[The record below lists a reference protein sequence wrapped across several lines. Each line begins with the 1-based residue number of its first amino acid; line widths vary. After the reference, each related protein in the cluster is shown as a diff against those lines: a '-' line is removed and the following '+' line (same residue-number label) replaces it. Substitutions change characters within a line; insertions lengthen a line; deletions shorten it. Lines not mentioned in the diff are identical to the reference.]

1 MVLSDKN
8 TYQQVLGGLMKNP
21 LLLVDNDIRKED
33 FDLRIAKIVF
43 TTIQQLFE
51 NGAESLTPFEIDTE
65 IEKHEGTY
73 NLYKQD
79 GGLEYVQN
87 CYEYS
92 ASENFKVYYERL
104 KKFSLLRILKK
115 NNYDISRYYGENLTI
130 REENEAIQNL
140 DDDSIEEILDN
151 VEAKF
156 TEIRSNFIMGEK
168 KDGDIS
174 FGLREMIEGFSSAPD
189 IGPAIN
195 GSIFNTAIRGARPGI
210 FLLRSCATNVG
221 KAIPNYTIIPMADG
235 TWKKVE
241 DVKVGDKLIGSDG
254 NPTTVTA
261 VYPQKDKKK
270 VWRIYFKDGRVAECC
285 EEHLW
290 TYFVGK
296 RNILKTTSLKE
307 LNEYIKKYSLQ
318 DNDGGYR
325 IKVPMVNMINY
336 SEKTYSISPYVMG
349 LILGDGSFRYSKSNK
364 SFCFSSSDKILPE
377 TIAKEFN
384 CVAVK
389 NSEKNYSWTFT
400 LKNCS
405 SNKKKLWV
413 EDILKSYPDLWN
425 KKSEDKYIPEDYL
438 IGSYQQRLELLQGL
452 MDTDGC
458 INTTGTTTFTTVS
471 KNMALQIQRLCY
483 SLGFSAKIHEDFR
496 EKYSLGVAYRVELQ
510 LCHSDKP
517 KLFKLNRKKERAEQY
532 ANKKRIRYE
541 RKDKNPIVKIE
552 ETDRYEWMTC
562 FTVDAPD
569 ALFCI
574 NDYILTHNTRLAVF
588 DSVKLCFPVRWS
600 FERGTFIREV
610 EKDGEPREPRKTLFI
625 TTEMDEDEIKT
636 ILVANIAG
644 VNEEHILTAT
654 YDLGERE
661 RVSKAMDIIEE
672 YKDYYFITKIGDPN
686 LLNVSATIKKFVKV
700 KGVEYVFFDYI
711 FTSPSLISQF
721 SAAKIR
727 EDVALGMMSNELK
740 QIAADN
746 HIFIASSTQ
755 VNAKG
760 MEEDTFKDES
770 CIRGARSVAD

>member
-1 MVLSDKN
+1 
-8 TYQQVLGGLMKNP
+8 MKNP

-73 NLYKQD
+73 SLYKQD

-140 DDDSIEEILDN
+140 DDDSVEEILDN

-174 FGLREMIEGFSSAPD
+174 FGLREMIEGFSSTPD

-221 KAIPNYTIIPMADG
+221 KAIPNYTVIPMADG

-290 TYFVGK
+290 TYLNG
-296 RNILKTTSLKE
+296 NELLTSSLKDIYK
-307 LNEYIKKYSLQ
+307 N
-318 DNDGGYR
+318 
-325 IKVPMVNMINY
+325 
-336 SEKTYSISPYVMG
+336 
-349 LILGDGSFRYSKSNK
+349 F
-364 SFCFSSSDKILPE
+364 DKQI
-377 TIAKEFN
+377 
-384 CVAVK
+384 
-389 NSEKNYSWTFT
+389 
-400 LKNCS
+400 
-405 SNKKKLWV
+405 
-413 EDILKSYPDLWN
+413 
-425 KKSEDKYIPEDYL
+425 YIP
-438 IGSYQQRLELLQGL
+438 ILEQG
-452 MDTDGC
+452 
-458 INTTGTTTFTTVS
+458 
-471 KNMALQIQRLCY
+471 Y
-483 SLGFSAKIHEDFR
+483 KIFISIE
-496 EKYSLGVAYRVELQ
+496 
-510 LCHSDKP
+510 
-517 KLFKLNRKKERAEQY
+517 
-532 ANKKRIRYE
+532 
-541 RKDKNPIVKIE
+541 KIE

-700 KGVEYVFFDYI
+700 KGVDYVFFDYI

>member
-21 LLLVDNDIRKED
+21 LLLVDNDIRKDD

-73 NLYKQD
+73 SLYKQD

-140 DDDSIEEILDN
+140 DDDSVEEILDN

-174 FGLREMIEGFSSAPD
+174 FGLREMIEGFSSTPD

-221 KAIPNYTIIPMADG
+221 KAIPNYTVIPMADG

-290 TYFVGK
+290 TYLNGNELLTSPLKDIYKDFNK
-296 RNILKTTSLKE
+296 RI
-307 LNEYIKKYSLQ
+307 
-318 DNDGGYR
+318 
-325 IKVPMVNMINY
+325 
-336 SEKTYSISPYVMG
+336 
-349 LILGDGSFRYSKSNK
+349 
-364 SFCFSSSDKILPE
+364 
-377 TIAKEFN
+377 
-384 CVAVK
+384 
-389 NSEKNYSWTFT
+389 
-400 LKNCS
+400 
-405 SNKKKLWV
+405 
-413 EDILKSYPDLWN
+413 
-425 KKSEDKYIPEDYL
+425 YIPILERDY
-438 IGSYQQRLELLQGL
+438 
-452 MDTDGC
+452 
-458 INTTGTTTFTTVS
+458 
-471 KNMALQIQRLCY
+471 
-483 SLGFSAKIHEDFR
+483 KIF
-496 EKYSLGVAYRVELQ
+496 
-510 LCHSDKP
+510 
-517 KLFKLNRKKERAEQY
+517 
-532 ANKKRIRYE
+532 I
-541 RKDKNPIVKIE
+541 PIEKIE

-700 KGVEYVFFDYI
+700 KGVDYVFFDYI
-711 FTSPSLISQF
+711 FTSPSLINQF

-727 EDVALGMMSNELK
+727 EDEHSVMSSYTAFPLIGGVALMRLTRNT
-740 QIAADN
+740 D
-746 HIFIASSTQ
+746 
-755 VNAKG
+755 
-760 MEEDTFKDES
+760 
-770 CIRGARSVAD
+770 CR

>member
-1 MVLSDKN
+1 
-8 TYQQVLGGLMKNP
+8 MKNP
-21 LLLVDNDIRKED
+21 LLLVDNDIRKDD

-43 TTIQQLFE
+43 STIKQLME

-140 DDDSIEEILDN
+140 DDDSVEEILDN

-174 FGLREMIEGFSSAPD
+174 FGLREMIEGFSSTPD
-189 IGPAIN
+189 IGPAIS

-221 KAIPNYTIIPMADG
+221 KAIPNYTVIPMADG

-254 NPTTVTA
+254 NPTTVLA

-290 TYFVGK
+290 TYL
-296 RNILKTTSLKE
+296 NNNELLTSPLKDIYK
-307 LNEYIKKYSLQ
+307 N
-318 DNDGGYR
+318 
-325 IKVPMVNMINY
+325 
-336 SEKTYSISPYVMG
+336 
-349 LILGDGSFRYSKSNK
+349 FNK
-364 SFCFSSSDKILPE
+364 QI
-377 TIAKEFN
+377 
-384 CVAVK
+384 
-389 NSEKNYSWTFT
+389 
-400 LKNCS
+400 
-405 SNKKKLWV
+405 
-413 EDILKSYPDLWN
+413 
-425 KKSEDKYIPEDYL
+425 YIP
-438 IGSYQQRLELLQGL
+438 ILERG
-452 MDTDGC
+452 
-458 INTTGTTTFTTVS
+458 
-471 KNMALQIQRLCY
+471 Y
-483 SLGFSAKIHEDFR
+483 KIFISIE
-496 EKYSLGVAYRVELQ
+496 
-510 LCHSDKP
+510 
-517 KLFKLNRKKERAEQY
+517 
-532 ANKKRIRYE
+532 
-541 RKDKNPIVKIE
+541 KIE

-700 KGVEYVFFDYI
+700 KGVDYVFFDYI
-711 FTSPSLISQF
+711 FTSPSLINQF

-770 CIRGARSVAD
+770 CIRGARSVADKIDIGCVSTRLNESDIDKIKPVLRDVGVSRIPTHYTDIYKCRRGRYKGIRIWSYIDLGTGEREDLFATTPESKPIIIPTQFESAVEVPIDWR

>member
-21 LLLVDNDIRKED
+21 LLLVDNDIRKDD

-73 NLYKQD
+73 SLYKQD

-130 REENEAIQNL
+130 KEENEAIQNL
-140 DDDSIEEILDN
+140 DDDSVEEILDN

-174 FGLREMIEGFSSAPD
+174 FGLREMIEGFSSTPD

-221 KAIPNYTIIPMADG
+221 K
-235 TWKKVE
+235 
-241 DVKVGDKLIGSDG
+241 
-254 NPTTVTA
+254 
-261 VYPQKDKKK
+261 
-270 VWRIYFKDGRVAECC
+270 
-285 EEHLW
+285 
-290 TYFVGK
+290 
-296 RNILKTTSLKE
+296 
-307 LNEYIKKYSLQ
+307 
-318 DNDGGYR
+318 
-325 IKVPMVNMINY
+325 
-336 SEKTYSISPYVMG
+336 
-349 LILGDGSFRYSKSNK
+349 
-364 SFCFSSSDKILPE
+364 
-377 TIAKEFN
+377 
-384 CVAVK
+384 
-389 NSEKNYSWTFT
+389 
-400 LKNCS
+400 
-405 SNKKKLWV
+405 
-413 EDILKSYPDLWN
+413 
-425 KKSEDKYIPEDYL
+425 
-438 IGSYQQRLELLQGL
+438 
-452 MDTDGC
+452 
-458 INTTGTTTFTTVS
+458 
-471 KNMALQIQRLCY
+471 
-483 SLGFSAKIHEDFR
+483 
-496 EKYSLGVAYRVELQ
+496 
-510 LCHSDKP
+510 
-517 KLFKLNRKKERAEQY
+517 
-532 ANKKRIRYE
+532 
-541 RKDKNPIVKIE
+541 
-552 ETDRYEWMTC
+552 
-562 FTVDAPD
+562 
-569 ALFCI
+569 
-574 NDYILTHNTRLAVF
+574 TRLAVF

-700 KGVEYVFFDYI
+700 KGVDYVFFDYI

-721 SAAKIR
+721 SAAKVR

>member
-73 NLYKQD
+73 SLYKQD

-174 FGLREMIEGFSSAPD
+174 FGLREMIEGFSSTPD

-221 KAIPNYTIIPMADG
+221 KAIPNYTVIPMADG

-254 NPTTVTA
+254 NPTTVLA
-261 VYPQKDKKK
+261 VHPQKDKKK
-270 VWRIYFKDGRVAECC
+270 VWRIYFKDGRIAECC

-290 TYFVGK
+290 TYLNGSELLTSP
-296 RNILKTTSLKE
+296 LKDIYK
-307 LNEYIKKYSLQ
+307 N
-318 DNDGGYR
+318 
-325 IKVPMVNMINY
+325 
-336 SEKTYSISPYVMG
+336 
-349 LILGDGSFRYSKSNK
+349 FNK
-364 SFCFSSSDKILPE
+364 QI
-377 TIAKEFN
+377 
-384 CVAVK
+384 
-389 NSEKNYSWTFT
+389 
-400 LKNCS
+400 
-405 SNKKKLWV
+405 
-413 EDILKSYPDLWN
+413 
-425 KKSEDKYIPEDYL
+425 YIP
-438 IGSYQQRLELLQGL
+438 ILERG
-452 MDTDGC
+452 
-458 INTTGTTTFTTVS
+458 
-471 KNMALQIQRLCY
+471 Y
-483 SLGFSAKIHEDFR
+483 KIFISIE
-496 EKYSLGVAYRVELQ
+496 
-510 LCHSDKP
+510 
-517 KLFKLNRKKERAEQY
+517 
-532 ANKKRIRYE
+532 
-541 RKDKNPIVKIE
+541 KIE

-569 ALFCI
+569 SLFCI

-700 KGVEYVFFDYI
+700 KGVDYVFFDYI

>member
-73 NLYKQD
+73 SLYKQD

-140 DDDSIEEILDN
+140 DDDSVEEILDN

-174 FGLREMIEGFSSAPD
+174 FGLREMIEGFSSTPD

-221 KAIPNYTIIPMADG
+221 KAIPNYTVIPMADG

-254 NPTTVTA
+254 NPTTVLA
-261 VYPQKDKKK
+261 VHPQKDKKK
-270 VWRIYFKDGRVAECC
+270 VWRIYFKDGRIAECC

-290 TYFVGK
+290 TYL
-296 RNILKTTSLKE
+296 NNNELLTSPLKDIYK
-307 LNEYIKKYSLQ
+307 N
-318 DNDGGYR
+318 
-325 IKVPMVNMINY
+325 
-336 SEKTYSISPYVMG
+336 
-349 LILGDGSFRYSKSNK
+349 FNK
-364 SFCFSSSDKILPE
+364 QI
-377 TIAKEFN
+377 
-384 CVAVK
+384 
-389 NSEKNYSWTFT
+389 
-400 LKNCS
+400 
-405 SNKKKLWV
+405 
-413 EDILKSYPDLWN
+413 
-425 KKSEDKYIPEDYL
+425 YIP
-438 IGSYQQRLELLQGL
+438 ILERG
-452 MDTDGC
+452 
-458 INTTGTTTFTTVS
+458 
-471 KNMALQIQRLCY
+471 Y
-483 SLGFSAKIHEDFR
+483 KIFISIE
-496 EKYSLGVAYRVELQ
+496 
-510 LCHSDKP
+510 
-517 KLFKLNRKKERAEQY
+517 
-532 ANKKRIRYE
+532 
-541 RKDKNPIVKIE
+541 KIE

-569 ALFCI
+569 ALFCM

-700 KGVEYVFFDYI
+700 KGVDYVFFDYI

>member
-73 NLYKQD
+73 SLYKQD

-140 DDDSIEEILDN
+140 DDDSVEEILDN

-174 FGLREMIEGFSSAPD
+174 FGLREMIEGFSNTPD

-254 NPTTVTA
+254 NPTTVLA
-261 VYPQKDKKK
+261 VHPQKDKKK

-290 TYFVGK
+290 TYL
-296 RNILKTTSLKE
+296 NNNELLTSPLKDIYK
-307 LNEYIKKYSLQ
+307 N
-318 DNDGGYR
+318 
-325 IKVPMVNMINY
+325 
-336 SEKTYSISPYVMG
+336 
-349 LILGDGSFRYSKSNK
+349 FNK
-364 SFCFSSSDKILPE
+364 QI
-377 TIAKEFN
+377 
-384 CVAVK
+384 
-389 NSEKNYSWTFT
+389 
-400 LKNCS
+400 
-405 SNKKKLWV
+405 
-413 EDILKSYPDLWN
+413 
-425 KKSEDKYIPEDYL
+425 YIP
-438 IGSYQQRLELLQGL
+438 ILERG
-452 MDTDGC
+452 
-458 INTTGTTTFTTVS
+458 
-471 KNMALQIQRLCY
+471 Y
-483 SLGFSAKIHEDFR
+483 KIFISIE
-496 EKYSLGVAYRVELQ
+496 
-510 LCHSDKP
+510 
-517 KLFKLNRKKERAEQY
+517 
-532 ANKKRIRYE
+532 
-541 RKDKNPIVKIE
+541 KIE

-700 KGVEYVFFDYI
+700 KGVDYVFFDYI

-770 CIRGARSVAD
+770 CIRGARSVADKIDIGCVSTRLNEADVDKIKPVLRDVGVTRIPTHYTDIYKCRRGRYKGIRIWSYIDLGTGEREDLFATTPESKPIIIPTQFESAVEVPIDWR

>member
-1 MVLSDKN
+1 
-8 TYQQVLGGLMKNP
+8 MKNP

-73 NLYKQD
+73 SLYKQD

-174 FGLREMIEGFSSAPD
+174 FGLREMIEGFSSTPD

-221 KAIPNYTIIPMADG
+221 KAIPNYTVIPMADG

-254 NPTTVTA
+254 NPTTVLA
-261 VYPQKDKKK
+261 VHPQKDKKK

-290 TYFVGK
+290 TYL
-296 RNILKTTSLKE
+296 NNNELLTSPLKDIYK
-307 LNEYIKKYSLQ
+307 N
-318 DNDGGYR
+318 
-325 IKVPMVNMINY
+325 
-336 SEKTYSISPYVMG
+336 
-349 LILGDGSFRYSKSNK
+349 FNK
-364 SFCFSSSDKILPE
+364 QI
-377 TIAKEFN
+377 
-384 CVAVK
+384 
-389 NSEKNYSWTFT
+389 
-400 LKNCS
+400 
-405 SNKKKLWV
+405 
-413 EDILKSYPDLWN
+413 
-425 KKSEDKYIPEDYL
+425 YIP
-438 IGSYQQRLELLQGL
+438 ILERG
-452 MDTDGC
+452 
-458 INTTGTTTFTTVS
+458 
-471 KNMALQIQRLCY
+471 Y
-483 SLGFSAKIHEDFR
+483 KIFISIE
-496 EKYSLGVAYRVELQ
+496 
-510 LCHSDKP
+510 
-517 KLFKLNRKKERAEQY
+517 
-532 ANKKRIRYE
+532 
-541 RKDKNPIVKIE
+541 KIE

-700 KGVEYVFFDYI
+700 KGVDYVFFDYI

>member
-73 NLYKQD
+73 SLYKQD

-174 FGLREMIEGFSSAPD
+174 FGLREMIEGFSSTPD

-221 KAIPNYTIIPMADG
+221 KAIPNYTVIPMADG

-254 NPTTVTA
+254 NPTTVLA
-261 VYPQKDKKK
+261 VHPQKDKKK

-290 TYFVGK
+290 TYL
-296 RNILKTTSLKE
+296 NNNELLTSPLKDIYK
-307 LNEYIKKYSLQ
+307 N
-318 DNDGGYR
+318 
-325 IKVPMVNMINY
+325 
-336 SEKTYSISPYVMG
+336 
-349 LILGDGSFRYSKSNK
+349 FNK
-364 SFCFSSSDKILPE
+364 QI
-377 TIAKEFN
+377 
-384 CVAVK
+384 
-389 NSEKNYSWTFT
+389 
-400 LKNCS
+400 
-405 SNKKKLWV
+405 
-413 EDILKSYPDLWN
+413 
-425 KKSEDKYIPEDYL
+425 YIP
-438 IGSYQQRLELLQGL
+438 ILERG
-452 MDTDGC
+452 
-458 INTTGTTTFTTVS
+458 
-471 KNMALQIQRLCY
+471 Y
-483 SLGFSAKIHEDFR
+483 KIFISIE
-496 EKYSLGVAYRVELQ
+496 
-510 LCHSDKP
+510 
-517 KLFKLNRKKERAEQY
+517 
-532 ANKKRIRYE
+532 
-541 RKDKNPIVKIE
+541 KIE

-700 KGVEYVFFDYI
+700 KGVDYVFFDYI

>member
-140 DDDSIEEILDN
+140 DDDSVEEILDN

-174 FGLREMIEGFSSAPD
+174 FGLREMIEGFSSTPD

-254 NPTTVTA
+254 NPTTVLA
-261 VYPQKDKKK
+261 VHPQKDKKK

-290 TYFVGK
+290 TYL
-296 RNILKTTSLKE
+296 NNNELLTSPLKDIYK
-307 LNEYIKKYSLQ
+307 N
-318 DNDGGYR
+318 
-325 IKVPMVNMINY
+325 
-336 SEKTYSISPYVMG
+336 
-349 LILGDGSFRYSKSNK
+349 FNK
-364 SFCFSSSDKILPE
+364 QI
-377 TIAKEFN
+377 
-384 CVAVK
+384 
-389 NSEKNYSWTFT
+389 
-400 LKNCS
+400 
-405 SNKKKLWV
+405 
-413 EDILKSYPDLWN
+413 
-425 KKSEDKYIPEDYL
+425 YIP
-438 IGSYQQRLELLQGL
+438 ILERG
-452 MDTDGC
+452 
-458 INTTGTTTFTTVS
+458 
-471 KNMALQIQRLCY
+471 Y
-483 SLGFSAKIHEDFR
+483 KIFISIE
-496 EKYSLGVAYRVELQ
+496 
-510 LCHSDKP
+510 
-517 KLFKLNRKKERAEQY
+517 
-532 ANKKRIRYE
+532 
-541 RKDKNPIVKIE
+541 KIE

-700 KGVEYVFFDYI
+700 KGVDYVFFDYI

>member
-1 MVLSDKN
+1 
-8 TYQQVLGGLMKNP
+8 MKNP

-73 NLYKQD
+73 SLYKQD

-174 FGLREMIEGFSSAPD
+174 FGLREMIEGFSSTPD

-221 KAIPNYTIIPMADG
+221 KAIPNYTVIPMADG

-254 NPTTVTA
+254 NPTTVLA
-261 VYPQKDKKK
+261 VHPQKDKKK
-270 VWRIYFKDGRVAECC
+270 VWRIYFKDGKVAECC

-290 TYFVGK
+290 TYLNG
-296 RNILKTTSLKE
+296 NELLTSPLKDIYK
-307 LNEYIKKYSLQ
+307 N
-318 DNDGGYR
+318 
-325 IKVPMVNMINY
+325 
-336 SEKTYSISPYVMG
+336 
-349 LILGDGSFRYSKSNK
+349 FNK
-364 SFCFSSSDKILPE
+364 QI
-377 TIAKEFN
+377 
-384 CVAVK
+384 
-389 NSEKNYSWTFT
+389 
-400 LKNCS
+400 
-405 SNKKKLWV
+405 
-413 EDILKSYPDLWN
+413 
-425 KKSEDKYIPEDYL
+425 YIPT
-438 IGSYQQRLELLQGL
+438 LERG
-452 MDTDGC
+452 
-458 INTTGTTTFTTVS
+458 
-471 KNMALQIQRLCY
+471 Y
-483 SLGFSAKIHEDFR
+483 KIFISIE
-496 EKYSLGVAYRVELQ
+496 
-510 LCHSDKP
+510 
-517 KLFKLNRKKERAEQY
+517 
-532 ANKKRIRYE
+532 
-541 RKDKNPIVKIE
+541 KIE

-700 KGVEYVFFDYI
+700 KGVDYVFFDYI

>member
-73 NLYKQD
+73 SLYKQD

-140 DDDSIEEILDN
+140 DDDSVEEILDN

-174 FGLREMIEGFSSAPD
+174 FGLREMIEGFSSTPD

-254 NPTTVTA
+254 NPTTVLA
-261 VYPQKDKKK
+261 VHPQKDKKK

-296 RNILKTTSLKE
+296 RNIMKTNSLKE
-307 LNEYIKKYSLQ
+307 LNEYIKKY
-318 DNDGGYR
+318 
-325 IKVPMVNMINY
+325 
-336 SEKTYSISPYVMG
+336 
-349 LILGDGSFRYSKSNK
+349 
-364 SFCFSSSDKILPE
+364 
-377 TIAKEFN
+377 
-384 CVAVK
+384 
-389 NSEKNYSWTFT
+389 
-400 LKNCS
+400 
-405 SNKKKLWV
+405 
-413 EDILKSYPDLWN
+413 
-425 KKSEDKYIPEDYL
+425 
-438 IGSYQQRLELLQGL
+438 
-452 MDTDGC
+452 
-458 INTTGTTTFTTVS
+458 
-471 KNMALQIQRLCY
+471 
-483 SLGFSAKIHEDFR
+483 
-496 EKYSLGVAYRVELQ
+496 
-510 LCHSDKP
+510 
-517 KLFKLNRKKERAEQY
+517 
-532 ANKKRIRYE
+532 
-541 RKDKNPIVKIE
+541 
-552 ETDRYEWMTC
+552 
-562 FTVDAPD
+562 
-569 ALFCI
+569 
-574 NDYILTHNTRLAVF
+574 
-588 DSVKLCFPVRWS
+588 
-600 FERGTFIREV
+600 
-610 EKDGEPREPRKTLFI
+610 
-625 TTEMDEDEIKT
+625 
-636 ILVANIAG
+636 
-644 VNEEHILTAT
+644 
-654 YDLGERE
+654 
-661 RVSKAMDIIEE
+661 
-672 YKDYYFITKIGDPN
+672 
-686 LLNVSATIKKFVKV
+686 
-700 KGVEYVFFDYI
+700 
-711 FTSPSLISQF
+711 
-721 SAAKIR
+721 
-727 EDVALGMMSNELK
+727 
-740 QIAADN
+740 
-746 HIFIASSTQ
+746 
-755 VNAKG
+755 
-760 MEEDTFKDES
+760 
-770 CIRGARSVAD
+770 

>member
-73 NLYKQD
+73 SLYKQD

-140 DDDSIEEILDN
+140 DDDSVEEILDN

-174 FGLREMIEGFSSAPD
+174 FGLREMIEGFSSTPD

-221 KAIPNYTIIPMADG
+221 KAIPNYTVIPMADG

-254 NPTTVTA
+254 NPTTVMA

-290 TYFVGK
+290 TYL
-296 RNILKTTSLKE
+296 NNNELLTSPLKDIYK
-307 LNEYIKKYSLQ
+307 N
-318 DNDGGYR
+318 
-325 IKVPMVNMINY
+325 
-336 SEKTYSISPYVMG
+336 
-349 LILGDGSFRYSKSNK
+349 FNK
-364 SFCFSSSDKILPE
+364 QI
-377 TIAKEFN
+377 
-384 CVAVK
+384 
-389 NSEKNYSWTFT
+389 
-400 LKNCS
+400 
-405 SNKKKLWV
+405 
-413 EDILKSYPDLWN
+413 
-425 KKSEDKYIPEDYL
+425 YIPILERGYKIFIL
-438 IGSYQQRLELLQGL
+438 IE
-452 MDTDGC
+452 
-458 INTTGTTTFTTVS
+458 
-471 KNMALQIQRLCY
+471 
-483 SLGFSAKIHEDFR
+483 
-496 EKYSLGVAYRVELQ
+496 
-510 LCHSDKP
+510 
-517 KLFKLNRKKERAEQY
+517 
-532 ANKKRIRYE
+532 
-541 RKDKNPIVKIE
+541 KIE

-700 KGVEYVFFDYI
+700 KGVDYVFFDYI

>member
-21 LLLVDNDIRKED
+21 LLLVDNDIRKDD

-140 DDDSIEEILDN
+140 DDDSVEEILDN

-174 FGLREMIEGFSSAPD
+174 FGLREMIEGFSSTPD

-221 KAIPNYTIIPMADG
+221 KAIPNYTVIPMADG

-254 NPTTVTA
+254 NPTTVLA
-261 VYPQKDKKK
+261 VHPQKDKKK

-290 TYFVGK
+290 TYL
-296 RNILKTTSLKE
+296 NNNELLTSPLKDIYK
-307 LNEYIKKYSLQ
+307 N
-318 DNDGGYR
+318 
-325 IKVPMVNMINY
+325 
-336 SEKTYSISPYVMG
+336 
-349 LILGDGSFRYSKSNK
+349 FNK
-364 SFCFSSSDKILPE
+364 QI
-377 TIAKEFN
+377 
-384 CVAVK
+384 
-389 NSEKNYSWTFT
+389 
-400 LKNCS
+400 
-405 SNKKKLWV
+405 
-413 EDILKSYPDLWN
+413 
-425 KKSEDKYIPEDYL
+425 YIP
-438 IGSYQQRLELLQGL
+438 ILERG
-452 MDTDGC
+452 
-458 INTTGTTTFTTVS
+458 
-471 KNMALQIQRLCY
+471 Y
-483 SLGFSAKIHEDFR
+483 KIFISIE
-496 EKYSLGVAYRVELQ
+496 
-510 LCHSDKP
+510 
-517 KLFKLNRKKERAEQY
+517 
-532 ANKKRIRYE
+532 
-541 RKDKNPIVKIE
+541 KIE

-644 VNEEHILTAT
+644 VNEKHILTAT

-700 KGVEYVFFDYI
+700 KGVDYVFFDYI

-721 SAAKIR
+721 SAAKVR

>member
-73 NLYKQD
+73 SLYKQD

-140 DDDSIEEILDN
+140 DDDSVEEILDN

-174 FGLREMIEGFSSAPD
+174 FGLREMIEGFSSTPD

-221 KAIPNYTIIPMADG
+221 KAIPNYTVIPMADG

-254 NPTTVTA
+254 NPTTVLA
-261 VYPQKDKKK
+261 VHPQKDKKK

-290 TYFVGK
+290 TYL
-296 RNILKTTSLKE
+296 NNNELLTSPLKDIYK
-307 LNEYIKKYSLQ
+307 N
-318 DNDGGYR
+318 
-325 IKVPMVNMINY
+325 
-336 SEKTYSISPYVMG
+336 
-349 LILGDGSFRYSKSNK
+349 FNK
-364 SFCFSSSDKILPE
+364 QI
-377 TIAKEFN
+377 
-384 CVAVK
+384 
-389 NSEKNYSWTFT
+389 
-400 LKNCS
+400 
-405 SNKKKLWV
+405 
-413 EDILKSYPDLWN
+413 
-425 KKSEDKYIPEDYL
+425 YIP
-438 IGSYQQRLELLQGL
+438 ILERG
-452 MDTDGC
+452 
-458 INTTGTTTFTTVS
+458 
-471 KNMALQIQRLCY
+471 Y
-483 SLGFSAKIHEDFR
+483 KIFISIE
-496 EKYSLGVAYRVELQ
+496 
-510 LCHSDKP
+510 
-517 KLFKLNRKKERAEQY
+517 
-532 ANKKRIRYE
+532 
-541 RKDKNPIVKIE
+541 KIE

-700 KGVEYVFFDYI
+700 KGVDYVFFDYI

>member
-73 NLYKQD
+73 SLYKQD

-140 DDDSIEEILDN
+140 DDDSVEEILDN

-174 FGLREMIEGFSSAPD
+174 FGLREMIEGFSSTPD

-241 DVKVGDKLIGSDG
+241 DVKIGDKLIGSDG
-254 NPTTVTA
+254 NPTTVMA

-290 TYFVGK
+290 TYL
-296 RNILKTTSLKE
+296 NNNELLTSPLKDIYK
-307 LNEYIKKYSLQ
+307 N
-318 DNDGGYR
+318 
-325 IKVPMVNMINY
+325 
-336 SEKTYSISPYVMG
+336 
-349 LILGDGSFRYSKSNK
+349 FNK
-364 SFCFSSSDKILPE
+364 QI
-377 TIAKEFN
+377 
-384 CVAVK
+384 
-389 NSEKNYSWTFT
+389 
-400 LKNCS
+400 
-405 SNKKKLWV
+405 
-413 EDILKSYPDLWN
+413 
-425 KKSEDKYIPEDYL
+425 YIP
-438 IGSYQQRLELLQGL
+438 ILERG
-452 MDTDGC
+452 
-458 INTTGTTTFTTVS
+458 
-471 KNMALQIQRLCY
+471 Y
-483 SLGFSAKIHEDFR
+483 KIFISIE
-496 EKYSLGVAYRVELQ
+496 
-510 LCHSDKP
+510 
-517 KLFKLNRKKERAEQY
+517 
-532 ANKKRIRYE
+532 
-541 RKDKNPIVKIE
+541 KIE

-700 KGVEYVFFDYI
+700 KGVDYVFFDYI

>member
-1 MVLSDKN
+1 
-8 TYQQVLGGLMKNP
+8 MKNP

-73 NLYKQD
+73 SLYKQD

-140 DDDSIEEILDN
+140 DDDSVEEILDN

-174 FGLREMIEGFSSAPD
+174 FGLREMIEGFSSTPD

-221 KAIPNYTIIPMADG
+221 KAIPNYTVIPMADG

-254 NPTTVTA
+254 NPTTVLA
-261 VYPQKDKKK
+261 VHPQKDKKK

-290 TYFVGK
+290 TYL
-296 RNILKTTSLKE
+296 NNNELLTSPLKDIYK
-307 LNEYIKKYSLQ
+307 N
-318 DNDGGYR
+318 
-325 IKVPMVNMINY
+325 
-336 SEKTYSISPYVMG
+336 
-349 LILGDGSFRYSKSNK
+349 FNK
-364 SFCFSSSDKILPE
+364 QI
-377 TIAKEFN
+377 
-384 CVAVK
+384 
-389 NSEKNYSWTFT
+389 
-400 LKNCS
+400 
-405 SNKKKLWV
+405 
-413 EDILKSYPDLWN
+413 
-425 KKSEDKYIPEDYL
+425 YIP
-438 IGSYQQRLELLQGL
+438 ILERG
-452 MDTDGC
+452 
-458 INTTGTTTFTTVS
+458 
-471 KNMALQIQRLCY
+471 Y
-483 SLGFSAKIHEDFR
+483 KIFISIE
-496 EKYSLGVAYRVELQ
+496 
-510 LCHSDKP
+510 
-517 KLFKLNRKKERAEQY
+517 
-532 ANKKRIRYE
+532 
-541 RKDKNPIVKIE
+541 KIE

-700 KGVEYVFFDYI
+700 KGVDYVFFDYI

-770 CIRGARSVAD
+770 CIRGARSVADKIDIGCVSTRLNESDVDKIKPVLRDVGVSRIPTHYTDIYKCRRGRYKGIRIWSYIDLGTGEREDLFATTPESKPIIIPTQFESAVEVPIDWR